1 MNTFYR
7 IFLYIFRA
15 STVFSLIFVLGI
27 LSQSRA
33 QDPAVELFHQRDKDF
48 SPQIVNLL
56 PDDNGPGFSTSPLF
70 ILMFPIMFRN
80 FGFQHSYI

>member
-7 IFLYIFRA
+7 TFLYIFRT

-27 LSQSRA
+27 SSQSRA
-33 QDPAVELFHQRDKDF
+33 QDPAVELFHQREKDF
-48 SPQIVNLL
+48 PPKIVNLL
-56 PDDNGPGFSTSPLF
+56 PDDDGLGFSTSPLF
-70 ILMFPIMFRN
+70 IIMFRIMFRK